1 MIHFL
6 FICKIL
12 LLGLSIA
19 QVLSTVQVY
28 VSNAE
33 YHTFLT
39 AVQDAGYL
47 AVPNEHV
54 ISTLRNL
61 GPAFCGGLFFTLT
74 AGVALTIISSSL
86 AWAWDRL
93 FSRNRIILLLLSILL
108 LLCLLSANI
117 QGFSPLI
124 TGYLLF
130 IPVVVFRFTL
140 KWLPKQPDQSHKN
153 MIFPVIT
160 FLMLPLILI
169 VWRPSDINEDRL
181 LDVRD
186 SLLLSNSI
194 GRKVNAFYYKNSL
207 YSTRVIRSYGQQLLR
222 SCRLDAISDPSLTT
236 RMTGILLARD
246 YLPLGNAVRPDLRIA
261 LSDRDLEFY
270 SQDERVLKSS
280 MRDFFRNPAI
290 PLKQFENRTDR
301 HRFLL
306 GFTLFSILFLAVLLL
321 FACIYTPF
329 YLISGLFLQSTP
341 RAVKA
346 GILWP
351 VAFLLVYLVSSASD
365 TESLSDPQE
374 LSKAITSDHLH
385 SRIKALKYILRN
397 KIDIAGFPAYPS
409 LADSRHIPE
418 RYWLAKALGVS
429 RTPDTRKSVYRLLDD
444 PHFNVVCMA
453 IDSLGRRGNR
463 ADIPPILSKLETS
476 RNWYEQWYAYRALR
490 RLGWHQKEPNR
501 EQHT

>member
-6 FICKIL
+6 FISRIL

-19 QVLSTVQVY
+19 QVLSMVQVY
-28 VSNAE
+28 ASNAE
-33 YHTFLT
+33 YYTFLT

-54 ISTLRNL
+54 FSTLRDL

-74 AGVALTIISSSL
+74 AGAALTIISSAL

-93 FSRNRIILLLLSILL
+93 FSRNRIILFLLSILL

-117 QGFSPLI
+117 RGFSPLI

-140 KWLPKQPDQSHKN
+140 KWLPGQPDQSHKN
-153 MIFPVIT
+153 ILFPVIT

-169 VWRPSDINEDRL
+169 VWRPSDVNEDRL
-181 LDVRD
+181 LDIRD
-186 SLLLSNSI
+186 YLLLSNSI
-194 GRKVNAFYYKNSL
+194 GRKVNAFYYENSL
-207 YSTRVIRSYGQQLLR
+207 YSTRILRSYDQELLR
-222 SCRLDAISDPSLTT
+222 SCRLEGLSDPSLTT

-246 YLPLGNAVRPDLRIA
+246 YLPLGSAVRPDLRIA

-270 SQDERVLKSS
+270 SQDELVLKSS
-280 MRDFFRNPAI
+280 MRDFFRNPAE
-290 PLKQFENRTDR
+290 PLKQFEKRTDR

-306 GFTLFSILFLAVLLL
+306 AFILFSILFLAAL
-321 FACIYTPF
+321 FLFVFVYTPF
-329 YLISGLFLQSTP
+329 YLISGLFLKSTP
-341 RAVKA
+341 RAIKA

-351 VAFLLVYLVSSASD
+351 LAFLLVFLALSAPD
-365 TESLSDPQE
+365 TESLSDPQN

-385 SRIKALKYILRN
+385 SRITALKYILRN
-397 KIDIAGFPAYPS
+397 KIDIAAFPAYPS
-409 LADSRHIPE
+409 MMNSQHIPE

-429 RTPDTRKSVYRLLDD
+429 RTPETRKSLYRLLDD

-453 IDSLGRRGNR
+453 IDSLGRRGHR
-463 ADIPPILSKLETS
+463 ADVPRILGKMESS
-476 RNWYEQWYAYRALR
+476 GNWYEQWYGYRAIR
-490 RLGWHQKEPNR
+490 RLGWQQKESS
-501 EQHT
+501 Q